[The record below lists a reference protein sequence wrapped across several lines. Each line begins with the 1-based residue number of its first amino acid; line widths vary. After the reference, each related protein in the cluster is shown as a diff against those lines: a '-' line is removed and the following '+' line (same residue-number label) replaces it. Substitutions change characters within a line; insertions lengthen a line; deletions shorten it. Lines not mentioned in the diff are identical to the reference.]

1 MASLWP
7 SHVQADSFF
16 FLCQTP
22 RVARLGAGGRPDNG
36 AEKRG
41 CGRLQREVSQRRG
54 PCSSILV
61 SVGELLSSP
70 QREAAGKHLSS
81 SSSRFDDFFG
91 EVMSRR
97 AVLVLKE
104 IPLKI
109 GHRRCFV
116 GFLPFFCELSG
127 QKTEKDSGPERL
139 PNLSLYI
146 YILASA
152 WIYGQ
157 CASTLQGGPLHPPPG
172 SGQRRAWWCGA
183 EQVPAF

>member
-1 MASLWP
+1 MP
-7 SHVQADSFF
+7 DP
-16 FLCQTP
+16 P
-22 RVARLGAGGRPDNG
+22 RGPPGAGGRPDNG